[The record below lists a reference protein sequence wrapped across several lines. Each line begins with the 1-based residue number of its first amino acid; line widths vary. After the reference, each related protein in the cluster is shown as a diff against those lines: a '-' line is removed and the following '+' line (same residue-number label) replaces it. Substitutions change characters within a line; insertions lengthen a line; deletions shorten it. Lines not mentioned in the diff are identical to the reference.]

1 MSLKRTLIL
10 LLTLALLFS
19 CACSVEIV
27 KLPQESSVPAISDQ
41 STPEP
46 GADATPEST
55 AEPEPEPAP
64 EPTPEPTAVP
74 TPEPTPE
81 YSFDGYQRGLTAFEE
96 LEYVHPDTAAVAAK
110 IEAVRT
116 MITDGTSSEDILAA
130 YEALEDDFRSISSMY
145 SLASI
150 YSAIDV
156 NDEYY
161 SSEVE
166 ILTTEYDELAVL
178 CTMLEVEI
186 YESEHCDVVFYDWTE
201 EDFAYLRIA
210 EKLYDEEY
218 VQLDTRLTELVNA
231 YWDAQTNT
239 TFEYEGQAL
248 TLSELD
254 MLEVD
259 DDTYYEL
266 LNEYYRCLNEKVG
279 ELYLELIAIE
289 KQIAAKAGYD
299 NFAEF
304 SYEFQYERD
313 YSPEDAQLFSQ
324 YVKTYVPAQM
334 RTLYT
339 GFTYEE
345 YQGFNMALNARNQLD
360 RRQSEIEAFMAEVS
374 PEMEE
379 AYNYLVEY
387 QLSVIT
393 DSETSQNG
401 AYTTYLGTWD
411 VPFIYLHE
419 NGGYSDVLTFVHEFG
434 HFYGNYVGGYDN
446 ATYNSLDV
454 DEIRSQAAEQL
465 FLPYLESCYGTD
477 AYHGIMKYQMF
488 MSLAT
493 MIDGCIY
500 DEFQQYVFS
509 HDVQTVEELN
519 EVFADISRSYGMG
532 DDFYVIDL
540 EYVWVDVLHNFEC
553 PMYYISYATS
563 IVPALEIMQ
572 LAQSDRSEALR
583 VYNSIVRSDPFMGFK
598 DVLAENGLKSPF
610 EEQAIVDVVNAVVDA
625 TGIGNKVSIKD

>member
-1 MSLKRTLIL
+1 MSLKRTLIFL
-10 LLTLALLFS
+10 LALALLFS
-19 CACSVEIV
+19 CACSIEIV
-27 KLPQESSVPAISDQ
+27 KKPEESSAPVISDQ
-41 STPEP
+41 TTPEP
-46 GADATPEST
+46 T
-55 AEPEPEPAP
+55 AEPTAEPTPEPTPAATP
-64 EPTPEPTAVP
+64 EPTPEPTPVP

-81 YSFDGYQRGLTAFEE
+81 YSFTGYKRGLSAFDD
-96 LEYVHPDTAAVAAK
+96 LEYVHPDTAAVAQK
-110 IEAVRT
+110 IENIRLMV
-116 MITDGTSSEDILAA
+116 TDGTSSEDILAA
-130 YEALEDDFRSISSMY
+130 YESLEEDFRYISSMY
-145 SLASI
+145 GLASI

-161 SSEVE
+161 NSEVE
-166 ILTTEYDELAVL
+166 TLTTEYDELAVL

-239 TFEYEGQAL
+239 TFTYEGQEL
-248 TLSELD
+248 TLSDLD
-254 MLEVD
+254 LLGVD
-259 DDTYYEL
+259 EDTYYTL

-279 ELYLELIAIE
+279 ALYLELISIE

-313 YSPEDAQLFSQ
+313 YSPEDARNFAQ
-324 YVKTYVPAQM
+324 YVREYVPAQM

-345 YQGFNMALNARNQLD
+345 YQAFNMALNSRNQLD
-360 RRQSEIEAFMAEVS
+360 RRQPQIEEFFAEVS
-374 PEMEE
+374 PEMTE

-387 QLSVIT
+387 QLSAIT

-401 AYTTYLGTWD
+401 AYTTYLGSWD

-419 NGGYSDVLTFVHEFG
+419 SGGYTDVLTFVHEFG
-434 HFYGNYVGGYDN
+434 HFYGNYMGGYDN

-519 EVFADISRSYGMG
+519 EVFAEISRSYGMG

-572 LAQSDRSEALR
+572 IAQTDRDEALR

-625 TGIGNKVSIKD
+625 TGIGSKVSIGN